1 VSWPNP
7 GLQPP
12 TPASV
17 RSGVAPASGGGS
29 PPAFGPTTWRHN
41 HTTALWYDKVIP
53 ELARFLGIIIRMYAE
68 PSAPHHR
75 PHFHAYYQE
84 AVGIYSIDTI
94 ELISG
99 ALPRRQHRFVEA
111 WAELHQDEL
120 LANWERLQAGQPPH
134 KIDPLQ

>member
-1 VSWPNP
+1 VAARRPEAGARCGSAARRDLC
-7 GLQPP
+7 GGCRVTGIP
-12 TPASV
+12 TAT
-17 RSGVAPASGGGS
+17 
-29 PPAFGPTTWRHN
+29 PTIWRHN
-41 HTTALWYDKVIP
+41 HTTTLWYDKIMP
-53 ELARFLGIIIRMYAE
+53 ELARFLGTIIRMYAE

-84 AVGIYSIDTI
+84 AVGIYSIDTV

-120 LANWERLQAGQPPH
+120 
-134 KIDPLQ
+134 